1 MSVWTNGSQKR
12 MSVSLELD
20 LQVVRAVCCESWE

>member
-1 MSVWTNGSQKR
+1 MSIWTNGSQKR